1 VTHEINVVNKKETK
15 NIMALEFIINFV
27 KEIIGMCHKKN
38 EYDIFP

>member
-1 VTHEINVVNKKETK
+1 VVYEINVVHKKDEK
-15 NIMALEFIINFV
+15 KIMTLEVAINLV